1 MRPPVNPR
9 RFALFLALA
18 ASSSAAAMPPHAI
31 PPVSHQLKDP
41 KAADVTVVGHILE
54 PRKLNIKKVVEQIRL
69 PPGFEISV
77 FAEDL
82 VNPRMLAVSGDGTV
96 YVTRRS
102 VGDVLMLRDSDG
114 DGRADEQK
122 TVARR
127 PGMHGIAIK
136 DNDVYLVTVNELYR
150 TRIVDKGAFAP
161 LELVLDDLPD
171 GGQHPNRTIQVGP
184 DDRLYLSVGSTC
196 NACDE
201 SNPESATMLQLNPD
215 GSQRII
221 FASGLRNT
229 IGFAFHPDSGDLFGM
244 DHGIDWLG
252 DNEQHEELNRIV
264 KGNQYGW
271 PYVYDNSKF
280 NPQDEPPGDISLR
293 DWARKSVEPVGYYTP
308 HAAPMQ
314 MTFYSGEQFPEDY
327 RGDAFI
333 AMRGS
338 WNRKPPS
345 GYEIV
350 RVRFN
355 GSSPSGFEAFAT
367 GFLRD
372 VKGGW
377 GHKGRLA
384 GLAQAQDGSL
394 LVTDDT
400 NGVIYRIAY
409 TGKAQ
414 RPSRPNQ
421 PTNAMGAQIRVK
433 DQAVSSRADS
443 LEVLAKNAMGGE
455 GPALQ
460 VSSPAFENGGPIP
473 ELFTAYGENVSPPL
487 SWSAGPEG
495 TVSYAVIMEDPDV
508 AEDPPFVH
516 WMLYNIP
523 APVTRIPKGVPQAP
537 QVPQPPDSLQG
548 RNERGSVGYFGPK
561 PPPEDPAHHYHFQIF
576 ALDTE
581 LKVTAPLTRDE
592 LLKAMEGHVLA
603 TGELVGTYDQ

>member
-1 MRPPVNPR
+1 MSR
-9 RFALFLALA
+9 
-18 ASSSAAAMPPHAI
+18 
-31 PPVSHQLKDP
+31 QLEDP
-41 KAADVTVVGHILE
+41 KAADVTVIGHVLE
-54 PRKLNIKKVVEQIRL
+54 PRQLDVKKVVDQIRL

-77 FAEDL
+77 FAKDL
-82 VNPRMLAVSGDGTV
+82 INPRMLAISSDGTV

-102 VGDVLMLRDSDG
+102 VGDVVMLRDTDA
-114 DGRADEQK
+114 DGRADQQK

-136 DNDVYLVTVNELYR
+136 DKDVYLVTVNELYR
-150 TRIVDKGAFAP
+150 TRILEKGDFAP
-161 LELVLDDLPD
+161 LERVLDDLPD
-171 GGQHPNRTIQVGP
+171 GGQHPNRTIKIGP
-184 DDRLYLSVGSTC
+184 DNRLYLSVGSTC

-215 GSQRII
+215 GSQRSI

-271 PYVYDNSKF
+271 PYIYDNGKP
-280 NPQDEPPGDISLR
+280 NPQDEPPGDISLA
-293 DWARKSVEPVGYYTP
+293 DWARKSVDPVGYYTP

-314 MTFYSGEQFPEDY
+314 MVFYTGEQFPEEY
-327 RGDAFI
+327 RGDAFV

-345 GYEIV
+345 GYEVMRI
-350 RVRFN
+350 RFDGN
-355 GSSPSGFEAFAT
+355 NPVGFEAFAT

-384 GLAQAQDGSL
+384 GLVQTADGAL
-394 LVTDDT
+394 LVADDT

-409 TGKAQ
+409 TGSSPHSHKHP
-414 RPSRPNQ
+414 RHIH
-421 PTNAMGAQIRVK
+421 PTNARGAQIRVQDK
-433 DQAVSSRADS
+433 SVSPRADT
-443 LEVLAKNAMGGE
+443 LELLARNALADSGGE
-455 GPALQ
+455 DLQ
-460 VSSPAFENGGPIP
+460 LVSPAFEQGGPIP
-473 ELFTAYGENVSPPL
+473 QIFSAYGENVSPPL
-487 SWSAGPEG
+487 SWAAGPEG

-508 AEDPPFVH
+508 AENPPFVH
-516 WMLYNIP
+516 WLIYNIP
-523 APVTRIPKGVPQAP
+523 AQVNRIPQGIPQAP
-537 QVPQPPDSLQG
+537 QVPQPPDALQG

-561 PPPEDPAHHYHFQIF
+561 PPPGDPAHHYHVQIF

-581 LKVTAPLTRDE
+581 LPITAPLTRDE
-592 LLKAMEGHVLA
+592 LLEAMEGHVLA
-603 TGELVGTYDQ
+603 TGELVGTYEP